1 VHSDH
6 RVEAQALMAEL
17 QPLVEHTQSSW
28 IQMAMR
34 FARAQLADDGEADTV
49 VQEALIFSAQA
60 SGNDPQSVPGFVYIQ
75 LVPERNPGLGAP
87 TGCASV
93 QLGVLAAPCTPPR
106 DEHIFLP
113 WDGESQSWSDDA
125 TGVRHTERSLWRTAT
140 FDRVVLPMRFKKGAF
155 HDPGLAHCCARAW
168 RLY

>member
-1 VHSDH
+1 MLMLNCIESSTRPPPHHLVPCCCYIGDLAESAVHSDH

-49 VQEALIFSAQA
+49 FQEALIFPAQA

-75 LVPERNPGLGAP
+75 LVPERI
-87 TGCASV
+87 
-93 QLGVLAAPCTPPR
+93 QL
-106 DEHIFLP
+106 
-113 WDGESQSWSDDA
+113 W
-125 TGVRHTERSLWRTAT
+125 
-140 FDRVVLPMRFKKGAF
+140 K
-155 HDPGLAHCCARAW
+155 
-168 RLY
+168 